1 MCVRVRVRVL
11 LTYKCWCMCSDR
23 SVLKIEVFH
32 WVADFEK
39 LEDYIAAST
48 GCHSAL
54 LFPTL
59 FGLRLAEDFEFGTRF
74 DSIKA
79 SVLMSM
85 HDDAH
90 YSVMCIASRG
100 KKVKVTHTRLPSVEF
115 RS

>member
-1 MCVRVRVRVL
+1 
-11 LTYKCWCMCSDR
+11 MCSDR
-23 SVLKIEVFH
+23 SILKIGVFH

-85 HDDAH
+85 HDDSH
-90 YSVMCIASRG
+90 YSVMYIIGRETGHFQLLQA
-100 KKVKVTHTRLPSVEF
+100 
-115 RS
+115 